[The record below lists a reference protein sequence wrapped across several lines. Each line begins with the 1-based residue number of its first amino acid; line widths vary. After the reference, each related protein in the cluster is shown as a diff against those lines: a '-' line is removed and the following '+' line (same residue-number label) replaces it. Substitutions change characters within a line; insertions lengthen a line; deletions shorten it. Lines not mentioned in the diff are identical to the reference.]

1 MSDSDGGSLTR
12 REFDAVIRRA
22 SELAS
27 SDPDAEEGT
36 LTEGELFRIAGEVG
50 LSDEHV
56 RTALADVRSSG
67 EGGGLLDRMFGPSS
81 IRVARVVGG
90 QPERLINEIDDFLVG
105 SQILQRV
112 RRSVDL
118 LQYRPAVD
126 WASTLARAASFASHR
141 YYISSA
147 KSVEVRVE
155 RVGESR
161 TLVEFRVEPGTR
173 NEDVAGAV
181 LGGGVLGGAVGA
193 LSGVALTGAFP
204 VFLAGGLGVVAG
216 GAVWSGVGYT
226 MGKGHKKKVEDVR
239 AEVEGVLDALD
250 MGRSLEPPPA
260 SWRRW
265 VKRNFHGVARDF
277 MGADGE

>member
-1 MSDSDGGSLTR
+1 M
-12 REFDAVIRRA
+12 
-22 SELAS
+22 
-27 SDPDAEEGT
+27 
-36 LTEGELFRIAGEVG
+36 
-50 LSDEHV
+50 
-56 RTALADVRSSG
+56 
-67 EGGGLLDRMFGPSS
+67 
-81 IRVARVVGG
+81 
-90 QPERLINEIDDFLVG
+90 
-105 SQILQRV
+105 
-112 RRSVDL
+112 
-118 LQYRPAVD
+118 
-126 WASTLARAASFASHR
+126 
-141 YYISSA
+141 
-147 KSVEVRVE
+147 
-155 RVGESR
+155 
-161 TLVEFRVEPGTR
+161 
-173 NEDVAGAV
+173 
-181 LGGGVLGGAVGA
+181 GA

>member
-90 QPERLINEIDDFLVG
+90 AARAVDQRDRRLSRGVTDSPTCQEER
-105 SQILQRV
+105 RP
-112 RRSVDL
+112 
-118 LQYRPAVD
+118 PAV
-126 WASTLARAASFASHR
+126 SAR
-141 YYISSA
+141 
-147 KSVEVRVE
+147 
-155 RVGESR
+155 
-161 TLVEFRVEPGTR
+161 
-173 NEDVAGAV
+173 
-181 LGGGVLGGAVGA
+181 
-193 LSGVALTGAFP
+193 
-204 VFLAGGLGVVAG
+204 GGLGLDVGTSRELRISSVLYLVGEVRG
-216 GAVWSGVGYT
+216 GSGRTGGREPYIGRVSC
-226 MGKGHKKKVEDVR
+226 R
-239 AEVEGVLDALD
+239 A
-250 MGRSLEPPPA
+250 RYP
-260 SWRRW
+260 
-265 VKRNFHGVARDF
+265 K
-277 MGADGE
+277 